1 MKPHIIHFGQ
11 KAYKFKVSQKLVDS
25 INAKCDT
32 IDDKTSAQDFL
43 VGKIKNEYHFLK
55 QVQELDI
62 DYEIRDSIF
71 YVSNNCPQDYSYDIE
86 EVNVHS
92 AWINDQYKNE
102 YQGIHTHSG
111 VEDIGFSS
119 ILYLKVPD
127 FGEEITKT
135 GYALNGKTE
144 LVGNCGG
151 TFSNP
156 TYLITPKVGDFYI
169 FPYDMQHLVY
179 PFKGDGMRRSL
190 VMNFDFKRVKKYSM
204 KDGNRVEDTK

>member
-1 MKPHIIHFGQ
+1 MKPVKIYFGQ
-11 KAYKFKVSQKLVDS
+11 IAYKFKVSQKLVDS

-71 YVSNNCPQDYSYDIE
+71 YVSDNCPQDLSYDIE
-86 EVNVHS
+86 AVDVNS
-92 AWINDQYKNE
+92 AWINDQYEGE

-135 GYALNGKTE
+135 GKTLNGRTE

>member
-1 MKPHIIHFGQ
+1 MFGNSRKQ
-11 KAYKFKVSQKLVDS
+11 SRS
-25 INAKCDT
+25 
-32 IDDKTSAQDFL
+32 
-43 VGKIKNEYHFLK
+43 VGMVCPIFEFS
-55 QVQELDI
+55 
-62 DYEIRDSIF
+62 EIREWD
-71 YVSNNCPQDYSYDIE
+71 N
-86 EVNVHS
+86 
-92 AWINDQYKNE
+92 
-102 YQGIHTHSG
+102 
-111 VEDIGFSS
+111 
-119 ILYLKVPD
+119 LKVPD

-204 KDGNRVEDTK
+204 KDGKRVEDTK